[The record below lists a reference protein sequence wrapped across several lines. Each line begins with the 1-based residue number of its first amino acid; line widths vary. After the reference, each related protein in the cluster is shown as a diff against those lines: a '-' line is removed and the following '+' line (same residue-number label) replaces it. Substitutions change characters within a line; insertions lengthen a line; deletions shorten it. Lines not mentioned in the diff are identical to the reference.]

1 MGTAQLISQAVWSC
15 CWMASEFL
23 GPCLRLAVCGVSR
36 GGVPEVTRCHRVCE
50 RDSSGSCQET
60 WSLPFPLYLVI
71 RWSSGAQ
78 KGPDTP
84 LLARKLM
91 GNRPQNRLERDN
103 MTGPAGS
110 TCVGDVR
117 GSVGEGQRPAPPSG
131 DGKVE
136 PEDEEISSPGWGGVL
151 CAALPSTL
159 RGEAAEGRSG
169 QCGLH

>member
-1 MGTAQLISQAVWSC
+1 M
-15 CWMASEFL
+15 
-23 GPCLRLAVCGVSR
+23 

-60 WSLPFPLYLVI
+60 WSLPFSLYLVI

-103 MTGPAGS
+103 VTGPAGS
-110 TCVGDVR
+110 TCVGDVG

-131 DGKVE
+131 EGKVE